1 VWILKCASRS
11 AKEEN
16 DFGQLEHLKLEG
28 LKIKTILVFCRDQS
42 VFRGSYYGT
51 KHSSK
56 GTEPNSNGTEH
67 HSNDR
72 TLTTAAANTT
82 AAAKATAAAREIASE
97 LHRYGSVYAKHSK
110 YVIMFC
116 ANRELTFRVGC
127 VLKKVCGENHTFD
140 TEKVCKGCNL

>member
-82 AAAKATAAAREIASE
+82 AAAKATAAVNTTAAARATAAVNTTAAAKATVAVNTTAAARATAAAREIASK
-97 LHRYGSVYAKHSK
+97 LHRYG
-110 YVIMFC
+110 
-116 ANRELTFRVGC
+116 RV
-127 VLKKVCGENHTFD
+127 NIAFST
-140 TEKVCKGCNL
+140 

>member
-28 LKIKTILVFCRDQS
+28 LKIKTILVFCRDQN

-82 AAAKATAAAREIASE
+82 AAARATAAVNTTAAAKATVAVNTTAAARATAAAREIASK
-97 LHRYGSVYAKHSK
+97 LHRYG
-110 YVIMFC
+110 
-116 ANRELTFRVGC
+116 RV
-127 VLKKVCGENHTFD
+127 NIAFST
-140 TEKVCKGCNL
+140 